1 MDMRTSWTSAG
12 AAIIV
17 ALLALAPRTAAA
29 QFNPFDQ
36 PDAPAHVHN
45 FNGGTL
51 RDLERDFRYDV
62 YVMGSFAGARRIDRF
77 EQAAIERPQPWKFY
91 GRLGPMHFH
100 NELERSHGFQFSFR
114 RQGPSLSGRIYIGIH
129 KTFD

>member
-1 MDMRTSWTSAG
+1 MAG
-12 AAIIV
+12 GAIIV

-29 QFNPFDQ
+29 QLNPFDR

-51 RDLERDFRYDV
+51 RDSLEREFQADL

-77 EQAAIERPQPWKFY
+77 EQAVIERPQPWKFY
-91 GRLGPMHFH
+91 GRVGIF
-100 NELERSHGFQFSFR
+100 NFQREIEPQYNQGLRFSFR
-114 RQGPSLSGRIYIGIH
+114 RTGPRLTGRVYIGVH
-129 KTFD
+129 RTFD